1 MTCSDAAKIERKIMN
16 EKEIGQNIA
25 RTLNLGLEQL
35 DDGKLAR
42 LHAARQKALGAY
54 RAPVTILGLVTVSGN
69 LFDVSTI
76 IRKPLFFLPILAIF
90 IAVSTYMW
98 TSSDDNYDDIG
109 ELDAKLLT
117 GELPIDAFL
126 DKDFATWV
134 AESSH

>member
-1 MTCSDAAKIERKIMN
+1 MN
-16 EKEIGQNIA
+16 EKEIGQSIA
-25 RTLNLGLEQL
+25 RTLNLGLDQL
-35 DDGKLAR
+35 DDNKLTR

-54 RAPVTILGLVTVSGN
+54 RPPVRILGLVTVSGN
-69 LFDVSTI
+69 LFDVSSM
-76 IRKPLFFLPILAIF
+76 IRKPLFLLPVFAIF

-98 TSSDDNYDDIG
+98 NSSDDSYDDVG

-134 AESSH
+134 AESTH

>member
-1 MTCSDAAKIERKIMN
+1 MN

-25 RTLNLGLEQL
+25 RTLNSGLDQL
-35 DDGKLAR
+35 DHGKLAR

-54 RAPVTILGLVTVSGN
+54 REPVTILGLVTVSGN
-69 LFDVSTI
+69 LLDVSNI
-76 IRKPLFFLPILAIF
+76 FRKPLFFIPIFAIF
-90 IAVSTYMW
+90 VAVSAYVW
-98 TSSDDNYDDIG
+98 NSPEDSYDDIG

-134 AESSH
+134 AESTH

>member
-1 MTCSDAAKIERKIMN
+1 MTYSAAAKIEHKIMN

-25 RTLNLGLEQL
+25 RTLNKGLEQF
-35 DDGKLAR
+35 DDAKLAR

-54 RAPVTILGLVTVSGN
+54 RAPVKLPGLVTVSGN
-69 LFDVSTI
+69 LLDVSAM
-76 IRKPLFFLPILAIF
+76 IRKPMFLLPILAIF

-98 TSSDDNYDDIG
+98 NSSDDNYDDVG

-126 DKDFATWV
+126 DKDFAAWV